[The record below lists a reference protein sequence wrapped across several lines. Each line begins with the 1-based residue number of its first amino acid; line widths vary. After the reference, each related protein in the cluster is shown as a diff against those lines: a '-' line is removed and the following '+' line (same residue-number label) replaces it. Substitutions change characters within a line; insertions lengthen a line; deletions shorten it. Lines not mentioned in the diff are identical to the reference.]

1 VRPASNRRSSE
12 RHAVQLEIE
21 VTIAEQLHKA
31 KTRDLSLGGVFIY
44 SKARPAFNT
53 RVHLRF
59 TIPSQEEPIEVG
71 GVVRWGDPG
80 GFGVQFDGLRARDVW
95 ALGRFFEQR

>member
-1 VRPASNRRSSE
+1 VTPESNRRSSE
-12 RHAVQLEIE
+12 RHAVQLEVE

-44 SKARPAFNT
+44 SKAKPAFNT

-59 TIPSQEEPIEVG
+59 AIPSQKELIEVG
-71 GVVRWGDPG
+71 GVVRWDDPG
-80 GFGVQFDGLRARDVW
+80 GFGVHFDGLRARDVW
-95 ALGRFFEQR
+95 ALGRFLDRR